1 MADSRFF
8 KKRKPLS
15 VSEIIRLTG
24 ATLKDSS
31 MESVMINDVASISAA
46 KEGEISFVENR
57 RYASQISS
65 SKASACF
72 LTEDLLSRV
81 PQHMIPLLTNSPRRA
96 FAKLSQS
103 FYEKEGKTPKISS
116 KSVVPKTCIVG
127 EGCRIDPGV
136 IVGEFCEIGKDC
148 WIGGNSIIDD
158 GVIIGDRTRIGTNVS
173 ISHSEVGA
181 DCFIYPGV

>member
-31 MESVMINDVASISAA
+31 MGSVMINDVASISTA

-81 PQHMIPLLTNSPRRA
+81 PQH
-96 FAKLSQS
+96 
-103 FYEKEGKTPKISS
+103 
-116 KSVVPKTCIVG
+116 IVEWRHRG
-127 EGCRIDPGV
+127 P
-136 IVGEFCEIGKDC
+136 
-148 WIGGNSIIDD
+148 
-158 GVIIGDRTRIGTNVS
+158 DRK
-173 ISHSEVGA
+173 
-181 DCFIYPGV
+181 F